1 MELHQSGLLS
11 TVRHLP
17 AILAACALPVLAMGQ
32 HSDQDPPHADTL
44 RRGAALHEV
53 IRKGTLEGR
62 FRLFVMG
69 TVNDGAPM
77 DAHAQAFGGSLGFAS
92 QRWKG
97 LQFRMSGGYTFDL
110 WSADLTVNDPITR
123 QPDRYELGLFDI
135 TAPRANNQV
144 AYLQLFQLNHRSRNE
159 RTAITLGRQE
169 LNTPF
174 INAQDGRMHPT
185 LAEGG
190 WLVHRTAR
198 VRFDAGFLYALSPRS
213 TAGWYASEKS
223 IGLYP
228 TGVDV
233 QGKPSRY
240 AGNIQS
246 PGVGL
251 LGAQWNAPG
260 NVTVTGWEMLTANV
274 SHTTMLQV
282 ERGGRDDRWMAGAM
296 LIGQQRLGNGGNQA
310 DSLAYYQTA
319 GALVFSGRLRMNL
332 GRFRWQ
338 VNYTRITADGRYLM
352 PREWGR
358 EPFYTFLP
366 RERNEGAGD
375 LHAATVNLI
384 WRTRKNLRIQ
394 ADVGRYWMPDVS
406 NVLLNKYAMPSYVQF
421 GINAQYTFNGHW
433 QGLAVQ
439 VLQVAKLGTPD
450 AVYTTR
456 QAYNKVDM
464 YHGELIVSYAF

>member
-1 MELHQSGLLS
+1 M
-11 TVRHLP
+11 RHLF
-17 AILAACALPVLAMGQ
+17 AFFAACALPALAVAQ

-53 IRKGTLEGR
+53 IRKGTVEGR
-62 FRLFVMG
+62 FRLFLMG
-69 TVNDGAPM
+69 TVNDGAPA

-110 WSADLTVNDPITR
+110 WSADLTAKDPVTG
-123 QPDRYELGLFDI
+123 QPNRYELGLFDV

-144 AYLQLFQLNHRSRNE
+144 AYVQLFQLNYRSRNE
-159 RTAITLGRQE
+159 RTTVTVGRQE
-169 LNTPF
+169 LATPF

-213 TAGWYASEKS
+213 TAGWYAAEKS

-228 TGVDV
+228 VGVDV
-233 QGKPSRY
+233 QGRPSRY
-240 AGNIQS
+240 AGNISS
-246 PGVGL
+246 PGIGL
-251 LGAQWNAPG
+251 VGAQWSAPG
-260 NVTVTGWEMLTANV
+260 KVTVTGWEMLTANV
-274 SHTTMLQV
+274 SNTAMLQV

-296 LIGQQRLGNGGNQA
+296 VIGQQRVGNGGNPA
-310 DSLAYYQTA
+310 DSLAYFQPA
-319 GALVFSGRLRMNL
+319 GSLVFSGRVRMNL

-338 VNYTRITADGRYLM
+338 ANYTRITADGRYLM

-375 LHAATVNLI
+375 LHATTVNLI
-384 WRTRKNLRIQ
+384 WRTRRNLRIQ
-394 ADVGRYWMPDVS
+394 ADAGRYWSPPVGDARS
-406 NVLLNKYAMPSYVQF
+406 NKYAMPSYYQF
-421 GINAQYTFNGHW
+421 GINAQYTFKGDW

-439 VLQVAKLGTPD
+439 LLQLVKIGAHE
-450 AVYTTR
+450 AAYTTR
-456 QAYNKVDM
+456 QAYNKVDL
-464 YHGELIVSYAF
+464 YHGELVVSYAF